1 MTRHLDQLPPDIT
14 TISRKIA
21 ALQREL
27 RELRAAKRAAYTTV
41 TNGKTTYASEDGW
54 EIVMDPGN
62 DLPIIYFRD
71 PSGAEMAA
79 LNATGTPG
87 RPGFNLSSGP
97 IGDIDA
103 DDWRWVTFA
112 GQSPNGMNNNWVT
125 SRFQTSDVNR
135 RIGGWIYLDPGV
147 VQYGLVN
154 TDTGISQLLQIANS
168 IATVSGARLIVSP
181 PASTAPGALVSA
193 AAGHTGT
200 LLSLLCGGVTMA
212 TVSASGAAAFAGQ
225 LTAQTLNIGSGSS
238 GIGGDLTVAGSGS
251 YGADLTV
258 GGVSQGRDAVAFQAR
273 SATTV
278 AAAVETVALTQ
289 TGVVLKT
296 GRAYRVQVRGLAQA
310 ATAAAGVRVR
320 VRKTNTSGAVWLD
333 TFTIATPAANT
344 NVQYAN
350 QNVVTNTTGATIT
363 TDLVMTW
370 VTASGGGN
378 SLLNA
383 GAGLYTAFEVSDI
396 GAAADFA
403 SAQPIT

>member
-1 MTRHLDQLPPDIT
+1 MPRHLDQLPPDIT
-14 TISRKIA
+14 TMSRKIA

-54 EIVMDPGN
+54 EIVMDPAN
-62 DLPIIYFRD
+62 NLPIIYFRD
-71 PSGAEMAA
+71 PNGAEMAA
-79 LNATGTPG
+79 LNATPG

-97 IGDIDA
+97 FGDDDA
-103 DDWRWVTFA
+103 TDWRWVTVA
-112 GQSPNGMNNNWVT
+112 GRTPNGVTSNWVT
-125 SRFQTSDVNR
+125 ARFQTSNVSR
-135 RIGGWIYLDPGV
+135 QIGGWLYLDPNYA
-147 VQYGLVN
+147 QLGLVN
-154 TDTGISQLLQIANS
+154 TDTNINQLLQIANS
-168 IATVSGARLIVSP
+168 IASISGARLTVSP
-181 PASTAPGALVSA
+181 PASSSPGALVAASA
-193 AAGHTGT
+193 SHTGT
-200 LLSLLCGGVTMA
+200 LLSLLRGGVTMA
-212 TVSASGAAAFAGQ
+212 TVSVSGDAAFAGQ

-251 YGADLTV
+251 YGTDLAV

-273 SATTV
+273 SATTA

-320 VRKTNTSGAVWLD
+320 VRKTNTSGAIWLD
-333 TFTIATPAANT
+333 TYTIATPAANT

-403 SAQPIT
+403 GAQPIT